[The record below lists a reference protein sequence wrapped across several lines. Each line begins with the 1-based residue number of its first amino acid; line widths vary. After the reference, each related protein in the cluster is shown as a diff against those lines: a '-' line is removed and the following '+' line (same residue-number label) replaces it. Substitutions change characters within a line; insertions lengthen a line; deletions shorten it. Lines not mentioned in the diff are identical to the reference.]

1 MSHRSN
7 RRVAFTT
14 LGCKVNQAD
23 TDRWVSELLDMGYEI
38 VDFDRPAD
46 AYVVNTCTVT
56 HVADRKSRQVLRRAR
71 RQSPSALVVAT
82 GCYASVATAE
92 LTRMA
97 EIDLV
102 IGGADK
108 DLLAKRIHDALE
120 GEGEQTAETSVG
132 GIRPIGARTRAFI
145 KISDGC
151 NKFCTFC
158 IVPYARGRER
168 SVPADQVIESVRQ
181 ACNEGYRETVV
192 TAVHMG
198 TYGRE
203 LRPKLSLGELVGRI
217 LAETEIE
224 RLRLSSIEPED
235 FDLSMLKMWSDRRLC
250 RHFHLAIDSGCDAT
264 LKRMRRRYTYA
275 QYRDLVG
282 NIRSCLPDAAIT
294 TDVMVGFP
302 GETEAEFEE
311 SFANIDDL
319 AFAGSHVFPYSRRR
333 GTAAWHF
340 GNEVDPHT
348 KSQRGKRMI
357 ALAEKNA
364 KRFQRR
370 FAGAE
375 MPVLYEAAA
384 GSIKEGNDRL
394 LLWEGLTD
402 NYLRVVTPAARPLVN
417 QLEQTLLYFGEDGL
431 SGALVEPAV
440 ASSGRRL

>member
-23 TDRWVSELLDMGYEI
+23 TDQWVSELLDLGYEI

-56 HVADRKSRQVLRRAR
+56 HVADRKSRQILRRAR

-82 GCYASVATAE
+82 GCYASVAPAE

-102 IGGADK
+102 IGGPDK
-108 DLLAKRIHDALE
+108 DLLARRIHDALE
-120 GEGEQTAETSVG
+120 GEGEQTVETSVG

-168 SVPADQVIESVRQ
+168 SVPAETVVESVRR
-181 ACNEGYRETVV
+181 ACAEGYRETVL

-198 TYGRE
+198 TYGRD
-203 LRPKLSLGELVGRI
+203 LRPRTSLRELVERI
-217 LAETEIE
+217 LTETGIE

-235 FDLSMLKMWSDRRLC
+235 FDLSMVELWSDRRLC

-264 LKRMRRRYTYA
+264 LKRMRRRYTYG
-275 QYRDLVG
+275 QFRDLVG
-282 NIRSCLPDAAIT
+282 NIRMCLPAAAIT

-311 SFANIDDL
+311 SFENIDDL
-319 AFAGSHVFPYSRRR
+319 AFAGSHVFPYSQRR
-333 GTAAWHF
+333 GTAASHF
-340 GNEVDPHT
+340 SDEVDSEA
-348 KSQRGKRMI
+348 KGRRGKRMI
-357 ALAEKNA
+357 ALAKKNS
-364 KRFQRR
+364 RQFQRR

-384 GSIKEGNDRL
+384 GSIKQGDDRL
-394 LLWEGLTD
+394 LQWEGLTD
-402 NYLRVVTPAARPLVN
+402 NYLRVTTPSARPLVN
-417 QLEQTLLYFGEDGL
+417 QLERTLLYYGEDGL

-440 ASSGRRL
+440 ASSGSRH

>member
-7 RRVAFTT
+7 RRIAFTT

-23 TDRWVSELLDMGYEI
+23 TDQWVSELLDLGYEI

-82 GCYASVATAE
+82 GCYASVAPAE
-92 LTRMA
+92 LARMA

-102 IGGADK
+102 IGGPDK
-108 DLLAKRIHDALE
+108 DRLAKRIHDALE
-120 GEGEQTAETSVG
+120 GEEEQTVETSVG

-168 SVPADQVIESVRQ
+168 SVPADAVVESVRR
-181 ACNEGYRETVV
+181 AYAEGYRETVL

-198 TYGRE
+198 TYGRD
-203 LRPKLSLGELVGRI
+203 LRPRTSLRELVERI
-217 LAETEIE
+217 SGETEIE

-235 FDLSMLKMWSDRRLC
+235 FDLSMLGLWSDRRLC
-250 RHFHLAIDSGCDAT
+250 RHYHLAIDSGCDAT
-264 LKRMRRRYTYA
+264 LQRMRRRYTYE
-275 QYRDLVG
+275 QFRDLVG
-282 NIRSCLPDAAIT
+282 NIRERLPDAAIT

-340 GNEVDPHT
+340 DNEVDPET
-348 KSQRGKRMI
+348 KSRRGKLMI
-357 ALAEKNA
+357 ALAERNA
-364 KRFQRR
+364 RRFQQR

-375 MPVLYEAAA
+375 MPVLYEAPV
-384 GSIKEGNDRL
+384 GSNQVGEDRVL
-394 LLWEGLTD
+394 RWEGLTD
-402 NYLRVVTPAARPLVN
+402 NYLRVTTPSARPLVN
-417 QLEQTLLYFGEDGL
+417 QLEQTLLHFDEDGL
-431 SGALVEPAV
+431 SGTLIEPAM
-440 ASSGRRL
+440 ASSGSLQ

>member
-1 MSHRSN
+1 M
-7 RRVAFTT
+7 
-14 LGCKVNQAD
+14 
-23 TDRWVSELLDMGYEI
+23 
-38 VDFDRPAD
+38 PA
-46 AYVVNTCTVT
+46 
-56 HVADRKSRQVLRRAR
+56 
-71 RQSPSALVVAT
+71 
-82 GCYASVATAE
+82 G
-92 LTRMA
+92 
-97 EIDLV
+97 
-102 IGGADK
+102 
-108 DLLAKRIHDALE
+108 
-120 GEGEQTAETSVG
+120 
-132 GIRPIGARTRAFI
+132 
-145 KISDGC
+145 
-151 NKFCTFC
+151 
-158 IVPYARGRER
+158 
-168 SVPADQVIESVRQ
+168 QVIESVRR
-181 ACNEGYRETVV
+181 ACTEGYRETVL

-340 GNEVDPHT
+340 GNEVDSHT

-357 ALAEKNA
+357 ALAGKNA

>member
-23 TDRWVSELLDMGYEI
+23 TDQWVSELLNLGYEI

-56 HVADRKSRQVLRRAR
+56 HVADRKSRQILRRAR

-82 GCYASVATAE
+82 GCYASVAPAD

-108 DLLAKRIHDALE
+108 DLLAKRIHEALE

-168 SVPADQVIESVRQ
+168 SAPADAVVESVRR
-181 ACNEGYRETVV
+181 ACAEGYRETVL

-198 TYGRE
+198 TYGRD
-203 LRPKLSLGELVGRI
+203 LQPRSSLKELVERI
-217 LAETEIE
+217 LTETDIE

-235 FDLSMLKMWSDRRLC
+235 FDLPMLELWSNRRLC

-264 LKRMRRRYTYA
+264 LKRMRRRYTYG
-275 QYRDLVG
+275 QFRDLVG
-282 NIRSCLPDAAIT
+282 SIRGRLPDAAIT

-302 GETEAEFEE
+302 GESEAEFEE

-333 GTAAWHF
+333 GTAASHF
-340 GNEVDPHT
+340 DNEVDPET
-348 KSQRGKRMI
+348 KGRRGKRMI
-357 ALAEKNA
+357 ALAERNA
-364 KRFQRR
+364 REFQRR
-370 FAGAE
+370 FAGSE
-375 MPVLYEAAA
+375 MPVLYEAAV
-384 GSIKEGNDRL
+384 GSIQEGDDRL

-402 NYLRVVTPAARPLVN
+402 NYLRVTTPSAGPLVN
-417 QLEQTLLYFGEDGL
+417 RLERTLLYYGEEGL
-431 SGALVEPAV
+431 SGALAEPAV
-440 ASSGRRL
+440 ASSGSRR